1 MEEKSLCAI
10 GALKHQQPPTT
21 CDNVSNEVSNKATI
35 YVRTKQNEPLHPG
48 GGGRREG
55 VLPYISHI
63 GNVCNRVGFL
73 RRFGLKMGIHFVHF
87 GLESGMVLEGTKECM
102 DVFIV
107 SIPNK

>member
-48 GGGRREG
+48 GGEG
-55 VLPYISHI
+55 VLDYINHI
-63 GNVCNRVGFL
+63 GNVCSPIG
-73 RRFGLKMGIHFVHF
+73 
-87 GLESGMVLEGTKECM
+87 
-102 DVFIV
+102 
-107 SIPNK
+107 

>member
-48 GGGRREG
+48 GGRG
-55 VLPYISHI
+55 
-63 GNVCNRVGFL
+63 
-73 RRFGLKMGIHFVHF
+73 
-87 GLESGMVLEGTKECM
+87 
-102 DVFIV
+102 D
-107 SIPNK
+107 SII